1 MEESVLLLKGRLHK
15 GTPESAGFDLF
26 ATEPIT
32 LFSGQRQVVN
42 TGVVTK
48 LNPGIVGL
56 IRDRSSLAA
65 NYGITVLAGVIDA
78 DYDKEWKVVLLN
90 TGQNTV
96 AIPTGD
102 RIAQVLFLNVF
113 QDVKTTENST
123 VTYGA
128 DNRVGGFGST
138 GN

>member
-65 NYGITVLAGVIDA
+65 NYGITVLA
-78 DYDKEWKVVLLN
+78 VVLLN